1 LLVRSTPADATVVV
15 DGRERGRTP
24 VTIGDLARGTH
35 RVRIARDGYVME
47 NRRVVITRAR
57 PAASLIVTLER
68 PRPESDR
75 SAQAIARV
83 PTPSPPATIET
94 YMGALNVESR
104 PAGASVFLDGK
115 LVGTTPLGLPEVAS
129 GGHVIRLE
137 HDGYRRWSSSVR
149 VVTGERN
156 RVTASLE
163 R

>member
-1 LLVRSTPADATVVV
+1 
-15 DGRERGRTP
+15 
-24 VTIGDLARGTH
+24 VTIGDLGRGTH
-35 RVRIARDGYVME
+35 RVRIARDGYVTE
-47 NRRVVITRAR
+47 NRRVVITPAR
-57 PAASLIVTLER
+57 PAASLIVMLDR
-68 PRPESDR
+68 PRPASDK
-75 SAQAIARV
+75 AIPRV
-83 PTPSPPATIET
+83 PTPSTPATIGT

-104 PAGASVFLDGK
+104 PAGARVFLDGK
-115 LVGTTPLGLPEVAS
+115 LVGTTPLGIPEVAA